1 MQLGHLDV
9 NNAFEIIWDRVAKKI
24 IHVWEFSFLEGLGC
38 LSLYWKWSQRV
49 RGVARP
55 LNNKSDI
62 CGHLSKGKDI
72 DAIAKG
78 KIAIRILQC
87 GILHQ
92 PSGNITMWNITSGNI
107 TMWIIT
113 YSGYIIPFPMIG
125 KFGHHASNWIL
136 PWKHFDFMCP
146 GWLSQSPS
154 TSGASI

>member
-1 MQLGHLDV
+1 MQLGHFDV

-49 RGVARP
+49 RGGARP

-72 DAIAKG
+72 DGIAIG
-78 KIAIRILQC
+78 KIAIRILQW

-92 PSGNITMWNITSGNI
+92 G
-107 TMWIIT
+107 
-113 YSGYIIPFPMIG
+113 
-125 KFGHHASNWIL
+125 IL
-136 PWKHFDFMCP
+136 PHFQYLESLADMHPTVFC
-146 GWLSQSPS
+146 LENLL
-154 TSGASI
+154 TSCALVQFHKAHQHWINRLAVSVFRYRRYIKAYLLILL